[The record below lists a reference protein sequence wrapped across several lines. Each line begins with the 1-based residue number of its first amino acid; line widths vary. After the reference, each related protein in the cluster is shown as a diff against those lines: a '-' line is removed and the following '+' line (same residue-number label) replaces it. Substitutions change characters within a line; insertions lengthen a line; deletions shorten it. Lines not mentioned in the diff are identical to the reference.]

1 MIYNRT
7 LQRSDLNSHRSRL
20 EALCIGNR
28 PLLTPPAEGSDKPH
42 LGLTPQPGS

>member
-7 LQRSDLNSHRSRL
+7 SQRSDLNSHRSRL

-28 PLLTPPAEGSDKPH
+28 PLLTTPADLSEKAP
-42 LGLTPQPGS
+42 